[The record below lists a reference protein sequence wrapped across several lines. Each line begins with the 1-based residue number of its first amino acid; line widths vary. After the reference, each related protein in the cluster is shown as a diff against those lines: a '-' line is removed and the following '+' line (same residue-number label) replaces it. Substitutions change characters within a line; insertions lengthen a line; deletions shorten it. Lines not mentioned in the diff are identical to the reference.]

1 MQVKLSQR
9 VQQIKPSPT
18 LAITAKAKAMQA
30 EGIDVVNFGA
40 GEPDFD
46 TPDNIKQ
53 AAIKAIN
60 EGFTKYTAAPGIPA
74 LKQAIAAKLKR
85 ENDLDYA
92 ENQIIVSCGGKHSFY
107 NLAQAL
113 LDPGDEVIIPAP
125 YWVSY
130 PPMVSLAGGVP
141 VIIAAGQE
149 QGFKITPEQL
159 EGAITGKTR
168 AVVINSPS
176 NPTGAAYSLDELK
189 ALAEVAVRKEI
200 LIISDEIYEHIIY
213 DGFKQFSPAQIG
225 PEVKERCIILNGVSK
240 SYSMTGWRIGFTAGP
255 VELIAAMTKIQ
266 SQSTSNPTSISQ
278 KAAIEAYNGP
288 QDYVK
293 NVLQHFDERRRYI
306 VSALNQIPGVS
317 CFTPQGAFY
326 AFPGIAGL
334 IGKEYEGREIDSSL
348 TLCELLLDKAKIA
361 AVPGEAF
368 GAPGYLRL
376 SYATSLDNI
385 KKGIS
390 RFADFVKVLP

>member
-1 MQVKLSQR
+1 MLTLSGR

-18 LAITAKAKAMQA
+18 LAITAKAKALQA

-46 TPDNIKQ
+46 TPDNIKE
-53 AAIKAIN
+53 AAIKAIR
-60 EGFTKYTAAPGIPA
+60 EGFTKYTAAPGIPE
-74 LKQAIAAKLKR
+74 LKQAICAKLKR

-113 LDPGDEVIIPAP
+113 LDPGDEVVIPAP

-141 VIIAAGQE
+141 VIIEAGQE
-149 QGFKITPEQL
+149 QGFKITPAQL
-159 EGAITGKTR
+159 ESAITPKTR

-176 NPTGAAYSLDELK
+176 NPTGAAYTLDELK
-189 ALAEVAVRKEI
+189 ALAEIAVSKDI

-213 DGFKQFSPAQIG
+213 DGFEQFSPAQIG
-225 PEVKERCIILNGVSK
+225 PEVKERCVILNGVSK

-255 VELIAAMTKIQ
+255 AELIAAMTKIQ

-288 QDYVK
+288 QDYVR
-293 NVLQHFDERRRYI
+293 NVLKHFDERRRYI
-306 VSALNQIPGVS
+306 VKALNEIPGIA
-317 CFTPQGAFY
+317 CANPQGAFY
-326 AFPGIAGL
+326 AFPGVSGL
-334 IGKEYEGREIDSSL
+334 IGKKCGGKEIDSSL
-348 TLCELLLDKAKIA
+348 TLCEMLLDEVKIA
-361 AVPGEAF
+361 VVPGEAF
-368 GAPGYLRL
+368 GAPGYMRL
-376 SYATSLDNI
+376 SYATSLENI
-385 KKGIS
+385 KKGVG
-390 RFADFVKVLP
+390 RLAEFVEKLS